1 MNPTLQTTRQDYVDL
16 PYAYVD
22 KKQFDIVQLK
32 YDGWWARVVVKDGKW
47 TLFSRTERMVTS
59 GFCDPSINGV
69 FIGEYMFG
77 TQWSQAPEHAGKIYF
92 FDCWELN
99 GVNTF
104 GFGYR
109 DRVSLFGTIKHLF
122 APHWQVVASY
132 PFAVYAQ
139 LWDRL
144 VLRGP
149 YEGLV
154 FRNKTDTGFDKV
166 FRTKKTLTRTFL
178 LVKVYEGEGEDA
190 GRMGS
195 VGYADPK
202 EPTKELGTTGGGFSD
217 ALKQDIW
224 DNPNNYIGRLM
235 DVKANAVFE
244 SGSLRHPNFVRW
256 RDDLKP

>member
-16 PYAYVD
+16 PHAYVD

-32 YDGWWARVVVKDGKW
+32 YDGWWARVVVKNGEW
-47 TLFSRTERMVTS
+47 TLYSRTERMVTS
-59 GFCDPSINGV
+59 GVCDGSINGV

-77 TQWSQAPEHAGKIYF
+77 TQWAQATEYAGRIYF

-122 APHWQVVASY
+122 PEHWKVVDSY
-132 PFAVYAQ
+132 PGKLWQ
-139 LWDRL
+139 SLWDQY
-144 VLRGP
+144 VGNANF
-149 YEGLV
+149 EGLV

-166 FRTKKTLTRTFL
+166 FRTKKTLTRTLL
-178 LVKVYEGEGEDA
+178 LVKVYEGEGKHA

-195 VGYADPK
+195 VGCADLKNP
-202 EPTKELGTTGGGFSD
+202 EVELCTVGGGFDD
-217 ALKQDIW
+217 ALRQAVW
-224 DNPNNYIGRLM
+224 NNPTQYVGRLM
-235 DVKANAVFE
+235 DVEAKAEFE